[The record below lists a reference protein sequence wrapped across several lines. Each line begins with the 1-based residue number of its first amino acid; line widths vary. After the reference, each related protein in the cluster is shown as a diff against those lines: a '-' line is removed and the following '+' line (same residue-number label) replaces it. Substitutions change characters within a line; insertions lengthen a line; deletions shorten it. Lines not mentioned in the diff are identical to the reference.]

1 MAIFKT
7 LILSAAAFGLSILSA
22 AALAEV
28 RTEVV
33 DYQIN
38 GEPFRGLIAY
48 DDAFEGPR
56 PGVIVVHEWWGHN
69 DYQRERAKALAALGY
84 TAFAIDMYGA
94 GKQGS
99 TPDEA
104 GALMGAVMSDPAALE
119 KRFNTALKLLREHPQ
134 TQPSK
139 VAALGY
145 CFGGGV
151 VLHMARQGIELAG
164 IGSMHGILSS
174 PVPAESG
181 SVKTPL
187 QIYTGG
193 ADPFVPTEQVSD
205 FVSEMLQA
213 GARFDLITFPGAQ
226 HAFTN
231 PAASGVGEQ
240 FGIPLAYDAEADR
253 VSWAGFTE
261 FLQDVF
267 DDSSAP

>member
-7 LILSAAAFGLSILSA
+7 LILSAAAFGLSIFSA

-33 DYQIN
+33 DYQID

-104 GALMGAVMSDPAALE
+104 GALMAGVMSDPAALE
-119 KRFNTALKLLREHPQ
+119 KRFNTALKLLREHPRTEQ
-134 TQPSK
+134 AK

-164 IGSMHGILSS
+164 IASMHGILSS

-181 SVKTPL
+181 AVKSPL
-187 QIYTGG
+187 KIYTGG
-193 ADPFVPTEQVSD
+193 ADPFVPTEQVSG
-205 FVSEMLQA
+205 FVTEMLQA

-240 FGIPLAYDAEADR
+240 FGIPLAYDANADR
-253 VSWAGFTE
+253 ASWAGFTQ

-267 DDSSAP
+267 ADPATR